1 MQEARVAE
9 LQKAVLHAEDAA
21 METEREFH
29 DFRLNHDA
37 LLEHCAHVLTVFAS
51 TATTVTCIPAPAQV
65 QRTGCRGLWM
75 RRSITVNLGGQQP
88 SVCRSCLSDWP
99 SLRRKRS

>member
-51 TATTVTCIPAPAQV
+51 EL
-65 QRTGCRGLWM
+65 RGAGAVSRVWL
-75 RRSITVNLGGQQP
+75 
-88 SVCRSCLSDWP
+88 
-99 SLRRKRS
+99 